1 MILYINDADRNNNR
15 RYSLRTVMN
24 TSQLQHNTDE
34 NAMSRTMMNDS
45 NDMSNDDNSHDH
57 CDSCTSDT
65 LVTEI
70 LMRLK

>member
-1 MILYINDADRNNNR
+1 
-15 RYSLRTVMN
+15 MN